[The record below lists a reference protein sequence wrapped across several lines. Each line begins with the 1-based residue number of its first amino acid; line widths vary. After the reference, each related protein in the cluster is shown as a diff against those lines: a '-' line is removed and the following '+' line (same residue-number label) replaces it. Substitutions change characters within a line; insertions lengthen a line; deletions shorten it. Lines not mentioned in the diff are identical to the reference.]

1 MMRPNSTFHSILRSA
16 FLPLACA
23 ALLLVACADYE
34 TPAKESLAKVEA
46 SLKNVARDAEKYAPD
61 ELKALQDELAAAK
74 SDFDKGDYE
83 KALLGARSLAAKVPE
98 LATTAGKK
106 RGEVMK
112 QLTED
117 WQRLSTELPKT
128 LDSIGQKVAKLAKSK
143 KPPEGFDQ
151 AKTDFEAAKSSLADA
166 TKASAAGNLE
176 EAVTL
181 AKSAEEKA
189 KAIMATLGMKSG

>member
-1 MMRPNSTFHSILRSA
+1 MMRPNSMFHSVLRSA

-23 ALLLVACADYE
+23 AFLLAACADYE
-34 TPAKESLAKVEA
+34 TPAKESIAKVEA
-46 SLKNVARDAEKYAPD
+46 SLKNVARDAEKYAPE

-74 SDFDKGDYE
+74 ASFDNGDYE

-117 WQRLSTELPKT
+117 WQRLSVELPKS
-128 LDSIGQKVAKLAKSK
+128 LDSIGQKIAKVAKSK

-151 AKTDFEAAKSSLADA
+151 AKTDFDAAKQSLADA
-166 TKASAAGNLE
+166 TKANTVGNLE

-181 AKSAEEKA
+181 AKSAEDKA
-189 KAIMATLGMKSG
+189 KSIMATLGMK

>member
-1 MMRPNSTFHSILRSA
+1 MMRPNSMFHSVLRSA

-23 ALLLVACADYE
+23 AFLLAACADYE

-46 SLKNVARDAEKYAPD
+46 SLKNVARDAEKYAPE

-83 KALLGARSLAAKVPE
+83 KALLGARSLAAKVPD

-117 WQRLSTELPKT
+117 WQRLSVELPKT
-128 LDSIGQKVAKLAKSK
+128 LDSIGQKIAKVAKSK

-151 AKTDFEAAKSSLADA
+151 AKTDFDAAKQSLADA
-166 TKASAAGNLE
+166 TKASAAGSLE

-189 KAIMATLGMKSG
+189 KAIMATLGMK

>member
-1 MMRPNSTFHSILRSA
+1 MMRPISMFHSVLRSA
-16 FLPLACA
+16 WLPLVCGAF
-23 ALLLVACADYE
+23 LLAACADYE

-46 SLKNVARDAEKYAPD
+46 SLKNVARDAEKYAPE
-61 ELKALQDELAAAK
+61 ELKTLQDELAAAK

-128 LDSIGQKVAKLAKSK
+128 LDSIGTRIAKLAKSK
-143 KPPEGFDQ
+143 KPPAGFDQ
-151 AKTDFEAAKSSLADA
+151 AKTDFDAAKQSLTDA

-181 AKSAEEKA
+181 AKSVEEKA
-189 KAIMATLGMKSG
+189 KAIMATLGMKAA

>member
-1 MMRPNSTFHSILRSA
+1 MMRPNSMFHAVLRSA

-23 ALLLVACADYE
+23 AFLLAACADYE

-46 SLKNVARDAEKYAPD
+46 SLKNVARDAEKYAPE

-117 WQRLSTELPKT
+117 WQRLSVELPKT
-128 LDSIGQKVAKLAKSK
+128 LDSIGQKIAKVAKSK

-151 AKTDFEAAKSSLADA
+151 AKTDFDAAKQSLADA
-166 TKASAAGNLE
+166 TKASAAGSLE

-189 KAIMATLGMKSG
+189 KAIMATLGMK